1 MAFLDKTGLQNLTN
15 KLVQGDAIKVASHR
29 GKNVKEVIDNIQRE
43 CENVALP
50 NTMTL
55 ENRVNEF
62 KVGQGRDI
70 NVSNDIEESKI
81 ELKLKGQTYH
91 NLCKSNCDISCQYPS
106 NFNIETYSDR
116 IVVTRINENNSG
128 WAYCRNNTLKI
139 KMLKPSTVYTLF
151 FKYETNFTNVPRVQF
166 VQGNALQY
174 LSDAYNV
181 TKIKDN
187 IYMCKITTLSS
198 FDNKEIGAQILYFH
212 NTAPYKTGNKIT
224 LYKDMIL
231 LEGDYSETPID
242 EIPKYFEDM
251 KSSFED
257 KVVSINVQGKNLF
270 DFNNKSISLGT
281 GVTYNKIGNKFE
293 VSSDSTSKTY
303 ANAMISFPA
312 ELFEGKTVALSCKST
327 QTNTSANPSVQI
339 YYIDANHQNR
349 YIGFWNRTTIH
360 TFPDKINSDHVKL
373 GLYPNNTNTS
383 AIVNTI
389 HVEDIMAEESKVK
402 TDYEEAYNY
411 SYKFDI
417 KEPLRRLP
425 NDAYDEIRNNNGQ
438 WELVRRTATAIINGT
453 EPWERSY
460 SDWNNI
466 VFCCSDNY
474 FPGIRSIDV
483 NTKNVIA
490 NTLPSLHIGALCS
503 GLGNTGICS
512 HNWSTK
518 KLQVAIKD
526 IDTVEELKAWF
537 ADNPTEI
544 IYELTN
550 PIITPIDPI
559 EFNISQGA
567 TVSINSDIAPVST
580 YDAVL
585 NRAGQIEQG
594 ISLIANL
601 KSRVNTLES
610 IYDSNLIAT
619 QYKLD
624 NLKLNYEL
632 EREED

>member
-1 MAFLDKTGLQNLTN
+1 
-15 KLVQGDAIKVASHR
+15 
-29 GKNVKEVIDNIQRE
+29 
-43 CENVALP
+43 
-50 NTMTL
+50 
-55 ENRVNEF
+55 
-62 KVGQGRDI
+62 
-70 NVSNDIEESKI
+70 
-81 ELKLKGQTYH
+81 
-91 NLCKSNCDISCQYPS
+91 
-106 NFNIETYSDR
+106 
-116 IVVTRINENNSG
+116 
-128 WAYCRNNTLKI
+128 
-139 KMLKPSTVYTLF
+139 MLKPSTVYTLF

-257 KVVSINVQGKNLF
+257 KVVNINVQGKNLF

-349 YIGFWNRTTIH
+349 YIGFWNRTTTH

-383 AIVNTI
+383 GVVNTI
-389 HVEDIMAEESKVK
+389 YVEDIMVEESKVK

-438 WELVRRTATAIINGT
+438 
-453 EPWERSY
+453 
-460 SDWNNI
+460 
-466 VFCCSDNY
+466 
-474 FPGIRSIDV
+474 
-483 NTKNVIA
+483 
-490 NTLPSLHIGALCS
+490 
-503 GLGNTGICS
+503 
-512 HNWSTK
+512 
-518 KLQVAIKD
+518 
-526 IDTVEELKAWF
+526 
-537 ADNPTEI
+537 
-544 IYELTN
+544 
-550 PIITPIDPI
+550 
-559 EFNISQGA
+559 
-567 TVSINSDIAPVST
+567 
-580 YDAVL
+580 
-585 NRAGQIEQG
+585 
-594 ISLIANL
+594 
-601 KSRVNTLES
+601 
-610 IYDSNLIAT
+610 
-619 QYKLD
+619 
-624 NLKLNYEL
+624 
-632 EREED
+632 